1 MPGDLRSADQPI
13 GGTGRQA
20 VAAEERLRRR
30 MQVLLT
36 AWMLSA
42 EVDERLVEGHLAAIA
57 ADMKGF

>member
-1 MPGDLRSADQPI
+1 
-13 GGTGRQA
+13 
-20 VAAEERLRRR
+20 

-42 EVDERLVEGHLAAIA
+42 EVDERLVEAHLAAIA